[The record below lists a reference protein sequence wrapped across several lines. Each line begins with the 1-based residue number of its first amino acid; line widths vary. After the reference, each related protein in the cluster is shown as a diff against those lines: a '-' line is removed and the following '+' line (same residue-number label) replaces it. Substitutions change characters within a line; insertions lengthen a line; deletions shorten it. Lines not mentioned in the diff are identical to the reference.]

1 LSGPESSLEDAWKP
15 PAERSDRNRTGKLPA
30 TVQLALI
37 DEQFE
42 DMIPI
47 YTAAAISDDH
57 EDGMDDSKS
66 YNAVTKSPLADK
78 WDTAM
83 TEK

>member
-1 LSGPESSLEDAWKP
+1 
-15 PAERSDRNRTGKLPA
+15 
-30 TVQLALI
+30 LALK
-37 DEQFE
+37 DEEFE